1 MWGDR
6 IPMKLKSYLVES
18 INFDFEDSQ
27 GTIPEDDQRDIILNT
42 LGVWFAYDEDHLL
55 DKISETMGW
64 CITDIEYG
72 DNSPHK
78 LTAFK
83 CSCANIISVHF
94 RYHFQ

>member
-6 IPMKLKSYLVES
+6 IPMKQKSYLVES

-64 CITDIEYG
+64 CITDIKYG
-72 DNSPHK
+72 DNRPHA
-78 LTAFK
+78 LTSFM
-83 CSCANIISVHF
+83 
-94 RYHFQ
+94 

>member
-27 GTIPEDDQRDIILNT
+27 GTIPEEDQRDIILNT

-55 DKISETMGW
+55 DKISDTMGW

-72 DNSPHK
+72 DNRPHK

-83 CSCANIISVHF
+83 
-94 RYHFQ
+94 

>member
-1 MWGDR
+1 MGGYAT
-6 IPMKLKSYLVES
+6 MKLKSYLVES

-27 GTIPEDDQRDIILNT
+27 GTIPEQDQKDIIDDT
-42 LGVWFAYDEDHLL
+42 LGIWFAYDEDHLL

-72 DNSPHK
+72 DNRQHK

-83 CSCANIISVHF
+83 
-94 RYHFQ
+94 

>member
-6 IPMKLKSYLVES
+6 IPMKLKSYLGES

-64 CITDIEYG
+64 CITDIKYG
-72 DNSPHK
+72 DNRPHA
-78 LTAFK
+78 LTSFM
-83 CSCANIISVHF
+83 
-94 RYHFQ
+94 

>member
-1 MWGDR
+1 
-6 IPMKLKSYLVES
+6 MKLKSYLVES

-27 GTIPEDDQRDIILNT
+27 GTIPEEDQRDIILNT

-55 DKISETMGW
+55 DKISDTMGW

-72 DNSPHK
+72 DNRPHK

-83 CSCANIISVHF
+83 WSCATIISVHF
-94 RYHFQ
+94 YYHFK

>member
-18 INFDFEDSQ
+18 INFDCEDSQ

-72 DNSPHK
+72 DNRPHA
-78 LTAFK
+78 LTSFM
-83 CSCANIISVHF
+83 
-94 RYHFQ
+94 

>member
-27 GTIPEDDQRDIILNT
+27 GTIPEEDQKDIIDDT
-42 LGVWFAYDEDHLL
+42 LGIWFAYDEDHLL

-72 DNSPHK
+72 DNRPHK

-83 CSCANIISVHF
+83 
-94 RYHFQ
+94 